1 MKVSELN
8 NINLPSKKEEE
19 YLKVDFEKL
28 YKKDFKNIEKYQLD
42 IMGLEIYLDERNYD
56 SKLFEV
62 VKTLDNETKV
72 LKITSNTPEPIFLV
86 HKLTE
91 DDTLFI
97 NNLEILVESN
107 VKAQVV
113 EVFATN
119 TASSYSVLRNI
130 SIGENTEF
138 EYVKVQDYSSDASL
152 NYNVKIN
159 QGQNSKLN
167 FTNFE
172 YGDGLAINQ
181 YENIITNES
190 CEYNLN
196 ALIKLNNN
204 ANCSNLIKTLHDNS
218 DSTSNINFKHTLKDS
233 AKAVFKARSIVSEKG
248 NNSKAFQNSNT
259 ILLSN
264 DAEIFAQPHLEIKID
279 ELEAS
284 HGTTTGTLDK
294 EQLLYLQSRGIS
306 EEKAYD
312 MLLNA
317 FEQQIYSCVE
327 NEDIKEFLAN
337 YKREKHV

>member
-8 NINLPSKKEEE
+8 NINLPSKKQEE

-42 IMGLEIYLDERNYD
+42 IMGLEVYLDERNYD

-62 VKTLDNETKV
+62 VKTLDNETKI

-86 HKLTE
+86 HKLTSE
-91 DDTLFI
+91 DTLFT
-97 NNLEILVESN
+97 NNLEIIVESN
-107 VKAQVV
+107 VNAQIV

-130 SIGENTEF
+130 TIEDNSNL
-138 EYVKVQDYSSDASL
+138 EYVKVQDYGVEASL
-152 NYNVKIN
+152 NYNVNIN
-159 QGQNSKLN
+159 QGENSKLN
-167 FTNFE
+167 LTNFE
-172 YGDGLAINQ
+172 FGDGLCINEYQ
-181 YENIITNES
+181 NNLNQKACT
-190 CEYNLN
+190 YNLN
-196 ALIKLNNN
+196 GLVKLNNQ
-204 ANCSNLIKTLHDNS
+204 ANCSNLIKTLHSNE
-218 DSTSNINFKHTLKDS
+218 DSTSDINFKHTLKDS
-233 AKAVFKARSIVSEKG
+233 AKAVFKAKSIVNEQG

-337 YKREKHV
+337 YKREKYV